1 MNCLVLDGL
10 MFCFSRLH
18 IVSAGGSSD
27 SIIKFLHVTGVQR
40 LARFSDFVSCV
51 GSGSDDHMVG
61 APFPNWYKGN
71 LNLPGRAFFY
81 DWKLRCLMAWSF
93 CCQDW

>member
-27 SIIKFLHVTGVQR
+27 SIIKFLHFTGVER

-51 GSGSDDHMVG
+51 GSGSVDHMVG
-61 APFPNWYKGN
+61 SPFPNWYKGN
-71 LNLPGRAFFY
+71 LNLPVRSFFY
-81 DWKLRCLMAWSF
+81 DWKLRSLMAWSF
-93 CCQDW
+93 YCQDW